1 MTIKEFV
8 EKWQPLLTH
17 WSGATENPQFAE
29 NCRALVL
36 NTEGDKSQTS

>member
-17 WSGATENPQFAE
+17 WSGATENPQFVGS
-29 NCRALVL
+29 CQALWDVKG
-36 NTEGDKSQTS
+36 EKKRKS